1 MSWFCLDGRFC
12 EGSLLD
18 PLDDQGRPQ
27 RLVYA
32 YKSPEGNTP
41 VEWRVSNS
49 IAWVDLGD
57 DGSGWTHATMPRGAV
72 LAVAVYGQT
81 DLREVHKQLV
91 ACHARRE
98 QLAAAD
104 QGGASHGEPSYDP
117 TSPFNPGLEVEL
129 PLWQKLGFKNE
140 DKWRKAGSPTE

>member
-1 MSWFCLDGRFC
+1 MSWFLLDGRFC
-12 EGSLLD
+12 EGNLLD

-32 YKSPEGNTP
+32 YKSPEGMAP

-49 IAWVDLGD
+49 IAWVELGD
-57 DGSGWTHATMPRGAV
+57 DGSSWTLATMPRGAV
-72 LAVAVYGQT
+72 LAVEVYGKT

-98 QLAAAD
+98 ALGAAE
-104 QGGASHGEPSYDP
+104 QGGATHGEPSHEPHVLNTGTD
-117 TSPFNPGLEVEL
+117 TRSD
-129 PLWQKLGFKNE
+129 WQKLGFASKA
-140 DKWRKAGSPTE
+140 DWKAAGSPHE